1 MASTQSRK
9 MKQKNHQAILPGSCI
24 RRALSASP
32 IVDELLC
39 AGPGFSLTFSLGN
52 CTFDDKA
59 ILSKDGALQC
69 FGPSVA
75 LQKTPLTFTSAYKQ
89 AATFTGQVRG
99 DLAVPQPPQHSLS
112 MTSLLVSNS
121 EVEGAS
127 SHNII
132 RVSIANFTGILLT
145 QECKVGKS
153 FGQPKSKILYV
164 FDPKKMQNDSSPV
177 SGLATY
183 LEKQLGELLPMLG
196 IQSIS
201 VSAAHHLHSAAAG
214 LPGFLRYC
222 HMTS

>member
-99 DLAVPQPPQHSLS
+99 D
-112 MTSLLVSNS
+112 
-121 EVEGAS
+121 
-127 SHNII
+127 
-132 RVSIANFTGILLT
+132 
-145 QECKVGKS
+145 
-153 FGQPKSKILYV
+153 
-164 FDPKKMQNDSSPV
+164 
-177 SGLATY
+177 
-183 LEKQLGELLPMLG
+183 
-196 IQSIS
+196 
-201 VSAAHHLHSAAAG
+201 
-214 LPGFLRYC
+214 
-222 HMTS
+222 